1 MVSKTNGKDFMDVQA
16 TTMKDF
22 SHFCNI
28 RLERAKDK
36 DIYTCMKNYLVLF
49 LYLYRSGKWLDFSP
63 SL

>member
-1 MVSKTNGKDFMDVQA
+1 MVSKTNGKDFMDAQA

-36 DIYTCMKNYLVLF
+36 DIYTC
-49 LYLYRSGKWLDFSP
+49 FSN
-63 SL
+63 SIIIHKENSKEINV

>member
-1 MVSKTNGKDFMDVQA
+1 MVSKTNGKDFMDAQA

-28 RLERAKDK
+28 RLGRAKDK

-49 LYLYRSGKWLDFSP
+49 PYLYRSGKWLDFSP